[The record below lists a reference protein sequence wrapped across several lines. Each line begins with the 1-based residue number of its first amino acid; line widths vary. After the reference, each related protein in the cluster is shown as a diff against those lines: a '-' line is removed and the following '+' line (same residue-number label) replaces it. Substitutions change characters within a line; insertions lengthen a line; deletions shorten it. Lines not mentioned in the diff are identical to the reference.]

1 LADQGTVPASPF
13 VDSHPTQLRKTG
25 RIVTEAEEL
34 SLIIGDIYDASL
46 DRAQWPDAVNRIRRY
61 LRASTASLVSQDAV
75 TKAVDV
81 HFMLGPEQKFL
92 DLYYEK
98 YFKINPIFPTV
109 MFLDIEQKNVV
120 TDVLPTADLIKTRF
134 AKEWLKPQALC
145 DFLFS
150 TLEKSSRGCTVF
162 MMMRHKDQG
171 FFDDQAHRRFSL
183 ILPHVRRALLIGN
196 VIEVHKVKAEALAEG
211 LDTLVSAMFIVDG
224 SGRIVHANA
233 SGNLMVSD
241 ANVLRAPGG
250 RLRAVDP
257 AADQDLLDIFTAA
270 QDGDTA
276 LGRKGIAVP
285 LKARDDER
293 FVAHVLPMTSAGRR
307 KAGVYYGA
315 VAAVFIRKAALDLPS
330 PPVVIARQFKLTQ
343 AELRVLF
350 SIVEIC
356 GVSEVAEVLGI
367 AEATVKTH
375 LQHVFE
381 KTGISRQADL
391 VKLVAGYCLAP

>member
-1 LADQGTVPASPF
+1 MD
-13 VDSHPTQLRKTG
+13 
-25 RIVTEAEEL
+25 EAEEL
-34 SLIIGDIYDASL
+34 SLTIGEIYDASL
-46 DRAQWPDAVNRIRRY
+46 DRAKWPDAVAHIRTY
-61 LRASTASLVSQDAV
+61 LGARVASLVSQDAA

-92 DLYYEK
+92 DLYNET

-134 AKEWLKPQALC
+134 AREWVKPQALV

-162 MMMRHKDQG
+162 MVMRHKERG
-171 FFDDQAHRRFSL
+171 FFDEESHRRFSL

-196 VIEVHKVKAEALAEG
+196 VIETHKVQAAALANS

-224 SGRIVHANA
+224 NGRIVHANI
-233 SGNLMVSD
+233 SGNLMASE

-250 RLRAVDP
+250 RLRAIDP
-257 AADQDLLDIFTAA
+257 AADQALLDVFTAA
-270 QDGDTA
+270 KDGDAA
-276 LGRKGIAVP
+276 LGRKGIAIP
-285 LKARDDER
+285 LKGRDDET
-293 FVAHVLPMTSAGRR
+293 FIAHVLPMTSAGRR
-307 KAGVYYGA
+307 KAGVSYGA
-315 VAAVFIRKAALDLPS
+315 VAAVFVRKAALDLPS
-330 PPVVIARQFKLTQ
+330 PPVVIAQKFRLTQ

-350 SIVEIC
+350 SIVEIG

-375 LQHVFE
+375 LHHVFE
-381 KTGISRQADL
+381 KTGTTRQAEL
-391 VKLVAGYCLAP
+391 VKLVAGYCRAP